1 MATVRGTAYWAFVT
15 TPNTTFEPCY
25 TVNLVVD
32 QKTASEFEDRGFTVK
47 QMDEGPA
54 LIIKRK
60 VNGPNGIVRKAPTL
74 FDAKKRE
81 IDANVGNGSEVVV
94 QYKEWESNWNGRT
107 FKGLD
112 FMKMQVIKL
121 VEFNPEKD
129 EFEIEDD
136 GFEDD
141 EDEL

>member
-1 MATVRGTAYWAFVT
+1 
-15 TPNTTFEPCY
+15 
-25 TVNLVVD
+25 
-32 QKTASEFEDRGFTVK
+32 
-47 QMDEGPA
+47 MDEGPA

>member
-15 TPNTTFEPCY
+15 APNTTFDPCY

-32 QKTASEFEDRGFTVK
+32 QKTASDFEDRGFNVK

-54 LIIKRK
+54 IIIKRK
-60 VNGPNGIVRKAPTL
+60 VNGPNGMVRKAPKL
-74 FDAKKRE
+74 YDAKKNE
-81 IDANVGNGSEVVV
+81 IDVNVGNGSEVVV

-112 FMKMQVIKL
+112 FLKMQVIKL
-121 VEFNPEKD
+121 VEFNPEAD
-129 EFEIEDD
+129 EFDI
-136 GFEDD
+136 EDD
-141 EDEL
+141 EDEEDEL